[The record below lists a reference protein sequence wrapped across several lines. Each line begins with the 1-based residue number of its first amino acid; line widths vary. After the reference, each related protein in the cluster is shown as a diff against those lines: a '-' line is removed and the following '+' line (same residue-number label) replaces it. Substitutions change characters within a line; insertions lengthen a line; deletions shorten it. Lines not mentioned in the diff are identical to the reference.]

1 MATLHGIAWRT
12 GHRAPMQLEDEANVG
27 QDSGVAADSRGRPGN
42 RQVTVL
48 AEEDWDRACAEA
60 GADLPWHARR
70 ANLLVRGLSL
80 ADTGGRRLRIGDQ
93 VVLQVTG
100 ELEPCSRMDEAHE
113 GLREALVP
121 DWRGGLTCRVLTG
134 GRIATGDPVS
144 LEDSGD

>member
-1 MATLHGIAWRT
+1 MR
-12 GHRAPMQLEDEANVG
+12 LEDEATVG
-27 QDSGVAADSRGRPGN
+27 TDSGVAADSRGRPGN

-70 ANLLVRGLSL
+70 ANLLVRGLAL
-80 ADTGGRRLRIGDQ
+80 ADTGGRRLRIGEQ

-121 DWRGGLTCRVLTG
+121 DWRGGLTCRVVSG
-134 GRIATGDPVS
+134 GRIATGDSVR
-144 LEDSGD
+144 LEDSDD